1 MKYVKKENNKEI
13 LYIQNKDINFII
25 NYSYMP
31 KYIKDTI
38 PLEALI
44 LSSMD
49 EYRKYADQSIV
60 KWFKDAFYILDS
72 DEVNSMSISEIN
84 DKIISNTKK
93 VNDLL
98 EELAILHKKTSYK
111 RELDLDNIKKIY
123 ESIKEDII
131 KSKSYYYNLNDVI
144 DKNIF
149 FSPSMYLLIRNIS
162 LIYYLLEYSEKEI
175 DKWYQSIPKEKNV
188 RVCLLHNNIS
198 IEHLIVNENKYL
210 INWDKSYFGNPI
222 NDIVSFYK
230 KYYQNLGLEEVLKIY
245 ENKNKL
251 SNLEKELLLIKLSL
265 PERIVLTKDTFNDT
279 KLINDELSYL
289 TKVYDYVKKSD

>member
-1 MKYVKKENNKEI
+1 MNNELKKIILKNNLHPLGYQKIGNIYLIKDKDRKYVIKLNTNNFDIYKYLISRDFFDFPENFNKKNDNYDLSEYIEEI
-13 LYIQNKDINFII
+13 KIED
-25 NYSYMP
+25 
-31 KYIKDTI
+31 
-38 PLEALI
+38 
-44 LSSMD
+44 
-49 EYRKYADQSIV
+49 DQ
-60 KWFKDAFYILDS
+60 
-72 DEVNSMSISEIN
+72 
-84 DKIISNTKK
+84 K

-265 PERIVLTKDTFNDT
+265 PERFVLTKDTFNDT

>member
-1 MKYVKKENNKEI
+1 MNNELKNVI
-13 LYIQNKDINFII
+13 LKNNLHPLAYQKIGNI
-25 NYSYMP
+25 YL
-31 KYIKDTI
+31 IKDKERSYVIKLNTNNYDI
-38 PLEALI
+38 YKYLI
-44 LSSMD
+44 SRDFFDFPENFNQKNDNYDLS
-49 EYRKYADQSIV
+49 EYIEEIKIKDDQ
-60 KWFKDAFYILDS
+60 
-72 DEVNSMSISEIN
+72 
-84 DKIISNTKK
+84 K

-131 KSKSYYYNLNDVI
+131 KSKSYYYNLNDGI

-149 FSPSMYLLIRNIS
+149 FSPSMYLLVRNIS

-175 DKWYQSIPKEKNV
+175 DKWYQSLPKEKSV

-265 PERIVLTKDTFNDT
+265 PERIILTKDTFNDT
-279 KLINDELSYL
+279 KLINNELSYL